1 MEEQSTITITP
12 RKLIGL
18 VVAVALFVL
27 AAVLVRD
34 VLHTDEPK
42 TPFADSTG
50 APGGEAVSG
59 QEAFNLL
66 LGAADIQTDDVNA
79 RNKSLSEAV
88 VLHAGEAEFKVT
100 PQRLNAVSNGCRTG
114 SLVSVDV
121 LVEPDKTSAVS
132 LNNFALLDSDGT
144 ALSPI
149 PECST
154 GFGNP
159 TGQRTVAFETTRP
172 DRLVIGLDPARPVAI
187 WHL

>member
-1 MEEQSTITITP
+1 VDEQITITITP
-12 RKLIGL
+12 GKLIRL
-18 VVAVALFVL
+18 VAAVALFVL

-34 VLHTDEPK
+34 VLHTDETK

-50 APGGEAVSG
+50 APGGDAVSG
-59 QEAFNLL
+59 QEAFNRL

-79 RNKSLSEAV
+79 RNKSLGETV
-88 VLHAGEAEFKVT
+88 VLHAGQAEFKVT
-100 PQRLNAVSNGCRTG
+100 PQRLNASNGCRTG

-121 LVEPDKTSAVS
+121 LVEPAKTSAVS

-159 TGQRTVAFETTRP
+159 AGQRTVAFETTRP

-187 WHL
+187 WQL